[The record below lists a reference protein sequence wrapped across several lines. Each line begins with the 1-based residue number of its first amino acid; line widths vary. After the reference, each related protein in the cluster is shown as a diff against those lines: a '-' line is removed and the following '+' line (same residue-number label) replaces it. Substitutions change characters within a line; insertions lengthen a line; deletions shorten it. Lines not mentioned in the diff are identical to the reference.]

1 MRKSNDVAAK
11 MPQSPDSMSRRH
23 SISAR
28 RYSIMSYDSLAA
40 QAVELIKSAL
50 AEQDGHRRMLLLEE
64 GLRLHRAAVEVG
76 QILESPIPGER
87 PN

>member
-1 MRKSNDVAAK
+1 
-11 MPQSPDSMSRRH
+11 
-23 SISAR
+23 
-28 RYSIMSYDSLAA
+28 MSYDSLAA

-76 QILESPIPGER
+76 QILESPMPGER